1 MHGRADKRHR
11 ADLDL
16 FILALI
22 GDGVSTPYALQREAG
37 ISQGASVPVLRRLS
51 AARWIRHKTA
61 GPRGRTDYS
70 LTAAGK
76 KAVMLGCK
84 TLVESGPTG
93 DFDSDLRIALL
104 VIWAGG
110 DRRIAQSFLR
120 QVGDMK
126 MESVAAT
133 KLTSDAVAPLAR
145 WYTDLRSSAGK
156 ALLAAE
162 ADAIRVVVD
171 SLPKKLNGKPKPIK
185 RPTKSRKVS

>member
-1 MHGRADKRHR
+1 
-11 ADLDL
+11 
-16 FILALI
+16 
-22 GDGVSTPYALQREAG
+22 
-37 ISQGASVPVLRRLS
+37 
-51 AARWIRHKTA
+51 
-61 GPRGRTDYS
+61 
-70 LTAAGK
+70 
-76 KAVMLGCK
+76 MLGCK